1 MRAMNEDQHSQP
13 PLDYTAGYANL
24 SAPRNYDVEPTSH
37 IPTEPPPSFRLSK
50 LLWILAFFLIVLIGP
65 YVVER
70 FQYYNTLGKEQAKV
84 DVALAGLSQ
93 LGKLNLDGLSEASRL
108 VAQRM
113 GPSVVHIRTVR
124 TINGG
129 RAGGDAIGM
138 FGFPQQQQQAQGEG
152 SGVIVD
158 EAGYLVT
165 NNHVVSG
172 AEQIDVQLADGRQV
186 KGVVVG
192 RDAPTDIAVVKI
204 EAPRLIAAAWGDS
217 SALEVGDLIWAV
229 GSPFGLDRTVTFG
242 IVSAKQRRA
251 VTDTIR
257 YQDFI
262 QTDAAV
268 NPGNSGG
275 PLVNIRGE
283 VVGINT
289 AIVGNS
295 YSGISFAIPSSIAKK
310 MYDLLRS
317 GQAVPRGWLGVQL
330 AELTE
335 RRANELEL
343 GSMQGVLVERV
354 FPDSPAQQAG
364 LETGDLIQSWNNKK
378 IVDANALSWEVASTK
393 PGTKAIA
400 KILRGGQELSLTVNV
415 VKLPE
420 QFR

>member
-1 MRAMNEDQHSQP
+1 MNEDPQAQ
-13 PLDYTAGYANL
+13 PLDYTAGYANYT
-24 SAPRNYDVEPTSH
+24 APRSYNVEPTSH
-37 IPTEPPPSFRLSK
+37 IQPEPPSRFRLVN
-50 LLWILAFFLIVLIGP
+50 LLWILAFLFIMATGP
-65 YVVER
+65 YVVYQ
-70 FQYYNTLGKEQAKV
+70 FQYFNTLGKERAKV

-124 TINGG
+124 TV
-129 RAGGDAIGM
+129 GDNEADQIRM

-158 EAGYLVT
+158 EDGYLVT

-186 KGVVVG
+186 RGVVVG

-217 SALEVGDLIWAV
+217 DALEVGDLIWAV

-310 MYDLLRS
+310 MYDLLRA
-317 GQAVPRGWLGVQL
+317 GQIVPRGWLGVQL

-335 RRANELEL
+335 ERAKELKIEAEELE
-343 GSMQGVLVERV
+343 GVLVERV
-354 FPDSPAQQAG
+354 FPDSPAQRAG
-364 LETGDLIQSWNNKK
+364 LQSGDVIQSWNDKK
-378 IVDANALSWEVASTK
+378 IPDANALSWEVASTK
-393 PGTKAIA
+393 PGSNAIA
-400 KILRGGQELSLTVNV
+400 KILRSGQELSLTVTV
-415 VKLPE
+415 VTLPE
-420 QFR
+420 QFK

>member
-1 MRAMNEDQHSQP
+1 MNEDQQAQP
-13 PLDYTAGYANL
+13 PLDYTAGYVNYT
-24 SAPRNYDVEPTSH
+24 APRSYNVEPTSH
-37 IPTEPPPSFRLSK
+37 VQAEPPSRFRFAN
-50 LLWILAFFLIVLIGP
+50 LLWILAFLFIMATGP
-65 YVVER
+65 YIVYQ
-70 FQYYNTLGKEQAKV
+70 FQYFNTLGKEQAKV

-124 TINGG
+124 TVGG
-129 RAGGDAIGM
+129 TEADQIRM
-138 FGFPQQQQQAQGEG
+138 FGFPQQQQAQGEG

-186 KGVVVG
+186 RGVVVG

-217 SALEVGDLIWAV
+217 DALEVGDLIWAV

-310 MYDLLRS
+310 MYDLLRA
-317 GQAVPRGWLGVQL
+317 GQVVPRGWLGVQL

-335 RRANELEL
+335 ARAKELEL
-343 GSMQGVLVERV
+343 ELEELEGVLVERV
-354 FPDSPAQQAG
+354 FPDSPAQRAGLQAG
-364 LETGDLIQSWNNKK
+364 DVIQSWNDKK
-378 IVDANALSWEVASTK
+378 IPDANALSWEVASTK
-393 PGTKAIA
+393 PDSNAIA
-400 KILRGGQELSLTVNV
+400 KILRGGQLLTLTVTV
-415 VKLPE
+415 VTLPE